1 MPAGSGVVEN
11 LGMASPWVA
20 TPPSLTRR
28 PAWRRMAWAWYA
40 TVGLIA
46 ISGYYS
52 LTRAGSGQAAVTN
65 TINFTAAVAAAIAAV
80 RSRGTNRVAWSALA
94 AAMLLSTAANVP
106 YYAYPLATGRPLPFP
121 SVVDIP
127 WLAMYPCFGVAL
139 WALTQ
144 RRRRAERRGDA
155 LDAAI
160 LAVAGAATTWQYLI
174 APIVHTPMSPAS
186 HIVSIA
192 YPGMDLMVFILLVR
206 FVVAGGW
213 RNGAIGMLAASF
225 VCLLFG
231 DSVYTSQLAAGTY
244 HFGGA
249 PDGLWMSS
257 YLLVGMAALHPH
269 ATSVTDH
276 RPRPSTRLSAER
288 IGFLFAA
295 ILTGPT
301 ILLLDPDVRVF
312 ASLTSAACCVLV
324 MARLIDLNR
333 QLSVVGAQL
342 KRRAT
347 TDPLTGLHNR
357 TAFCDLAGNRLQRRP
372 GLAALLFIDLDD
384 FKDVNDS
391 LGHPAGD
398 ALLTAVAD
406 RLSEIVRPTDLIAR
420 FGGDEFAILLAGLG
434 TKDAAVAVGDRIISS
449 LARPVTLDT
458 ATVQVTASVGLTFR
472 SEAADPE
479 DLLREADIAM
489 YHAKRS
495 GKGRVEQYTTD
506 LEHAADDIA
515 QLSKD
520 VLNATRRDELV
531 LSYQALVELQTR
543 TPVGFEALVRWQH
556 PTRGLLFPDAFI
568 SAAEATGALVDIGAA
583 VLRIAGSQLRGWQ
596 IAHHRP
602 DLYLSV
608 NVSACQVEKPDFVA
622 VVRNALAEADL
633 APTSLVLEV
642 TESVLIDPHGIAA
655 ENLLDLQ
662 SIGVKVAIDDF
673 GTGYSSLGYLDRL
686 PVDILKI
693 DRAFVSGTLDGA
705 PNPAILDGIVTLGQR
720 LQLEVIPEGIEEES
734 QLRFLDA
741 LGCQVGQGFLLG
753 RPSSPQEVEELLSD
767 GKTVAATVYSPA
779 M

>member
-1 MPAGSGVVEN
+1 
-11 LGMASPWVA
+11 
-20 TPPSLTRR
+20 
-28 PAWRRMAWAWYA
+28 MAWAWYA
-40 TVGLIA
+40 TVGVVA

-52 LTRAGSGQAAVTN
+52 LTRAGAGQAAVMN
-65 TINFTAAVAAAIAAV
+65 TVNFTAAIAATLAAV
-80 RSRGTNRVAWSALA
+80 RSRGTNRIAWTAIA

-106 YYAYPLATGRPLPFP
+106 YYAYPLVTGRPLPFP
-121 SVVDIP
+121 SIVDLP

-144 RRRRAERRGDA
+144 RRRRAERLGDA

-174 APIVHTPMSPAS
+174 APIVHTPMSLTS
-186 HIVSIA
+186 HVVSIA

-213 RNGAIGMLAASF
+213 RNGAIGMLAASL
-225 VCLLFG
+225 VSLLFG
-231 DSVYTSQLAAGTY
+231 DSIYTSQLAAGTY

-249 PDGLWMSS
+249 PDALWMAS
-257 YLLVGMAALHPH
+257 YVLVGMAALHPH
-269 ATSVTDH
+269 AASVTDY
-276 RPRPSTRLSAER
+276 RPRSNTRLSTER
-288 IGFLFAA
+288 FAFLFAA
-295 ILTGPT
+295 VLTGPA
-301 ILLLDPDVRVF
+301 ILLLDPDERVF
-312 ASLTSAACCVLV
+312 AAVTSAACCVLV
-324 MARLIDLNR
+324 MVRLIDLNR

-342 KRRAT
+342 QRRAT
-347 TDPLTGLHNR
+347 TDALTGLHNR
-357 TAFCDLAGNRLQRRP
+357 TAFCDLATRRLKRLS
-372 GLAALLFIDLDD
+372 GLVAVLFIDLDD

-391 LGHPAGD
+391 LGHAAGD
-398 ALLTAVAD
+398 ALLVAVAD

-420 FGGDEFAILLAGLG
+420 FGGDEFAILLGGLEARA
-434 TKDAAVAVGDRIISS
+434 AAVAVGDRIVSS
-449 LARPVTLDT
+449 LASPVTLDI

-472 SEAADPE
+472 SQAADPE

-495 GKGRVEQYTTD
+495 GKGRVEQYTTH

-520 VLNATRRDELV
+520 VLNATRRGELV
-531 LSYQALVELQTR
+531 VNYQPLVDLETR

-556 PTRGLLFPDAFI
+556 PTRGLLLPDAFI
-568 SAAEATGALVDIGAA
+568 PTAEATGALVDIGAA
-583 VLRIAGSQLRGWQ
+583 VLRIAGRQTRDWQ
-596 IAHHRP
+596 VAHNRP

-608 NVSACQVEKPDFVA
+608 NVSACQVEKSDFVA
-622 VVRNALAEADL
+622 VVRNALDEAGL

-642 TESVLIDPHGIAA
+642 TESVLINPGGLAA

-662 SIGVKVAIDDF
+662 HIGVKVAIDDF

-693 DRAFVSGTLDGA
+693 DRSFVSGTRGST

-720 LQLEVIPEGIEEES
+720 LQLEVIPEGIEDES
-734 QLRFLDA
+734 QLTFLVA
-741 LGCQVGQGFLLG
+741 LGCHVGQGYLLG
-753 RPSSPQEVEELLSD
+753 PPSLPDEVDGLLAET
-767 GKTVAATVYSPA
+767 KALATAVYSPA
-779 M
+779 I